1 MKKIQ
6 GKPLP
11 LGVTIRDDRINFS
24 TTVPKGKECQLLLYK
39 KGKSTPLASYEMR
52 EEDAVGEVRSI
63 GIEGIEPL
71 QYEYNYLIDEEVVV
85 DPYVR
90 ALAGRKQ
97 WNHPRNLQEHEVRGI
112 ICKDNYDWEGDTQLH
127 IPYHKIIAYSL
138 HVRGFTKH
146 SSSKVKHKGTFAGV
160 IEKIPYLKELGINQ
174 IHCMPVYEFDECQ
187 RYTNYWGYGKAY
199 CFAPKSSYASDGNAV
214 RELKDM
220 VKACHKSGI
229 EVVLEM
235 PFSSEMPKRMME
247 DCLRYYMMEYH
258 VDGFI
263 VNPLIVSMKDIY
275 ADPVLKFTKIFKHQ
289 EGFQNVMR
297 RYLKGDEG
305 MVGEVIYWLKHR
317 SETEGIY
324 NYIANHSGFTLNDLV
339 SYDSKHNEANGENNQ
354 DGPDYNYSWNCGAE
368 GPSRKKA
375 VVALRKNQMRNAFL
389 LVLFAQGIPCILAGD
404 EFANTQKGNNN
415 VYCQDNPIGW
425 LDWNQKE
432 KEQDLFAFVKEL
444 ISLRKEHPVFSQET
458 ELQGMDRVCCGIP
471 DVSYHGK
478 YAWREPLE
486 VASRQLGVFYC
497 GAVADDND
505 CYVAYNMHW
514 LEHSFALP
522 ALSKEKKWYKIVS
535 TNEGILEEPLLL
547 ENQREAEIPERTIA
561 IFIGIKDEP
570 AE

>member
-24 TTVPKGKECQLLLYK
+24 TTIPKGKECQLLLYK

-97 WNHPRNLQEHEVRGI
+97 WNHPRNLQEHEVRGM

-187 RYTNYWGYGKAY
+187 RYTNYWGYGSAY

-235 PFSSEMPKRMME
+235 PFS
-247 DCLRYYMMEYH
+247 
-258 VDGFI
+258 
-263 VNPLIVSMKDIY
+263 
-275 ADPVLKFTKIFKHQ
+275 
-289 EGFQNVMR
+289 
-297 RYLKGDEG
+297 
-305 MVGEVIYWLKHR
+305 
-317 SETEGIY
+317 
-324 NYIANHSGFTLNDLV
+324 
-339 SYDSKHNEANGENNQ
+339 
-354 DGPDYNYSWNCGAE
+354 
-368 GPSRKKA
+368 
-375 VVALRKNQMRNAFL
+375 
-389 LVLFAQGIPCILAGD
+389 
-404 EFANTQKGNNN
+404 
-415 VYCQDNPIGW
+415 
-425 LDWNQKE
+425 
-432 KEQDLFAFVKEL
+432 
-444 ISLRKEHPVFSQET
+444 
-458 ELQGMDRVCCGIP
+458 
-471 DVSYHGK
+471 
-478 YAWREPLE
+478 
-486 VASRQLGVFYC
+486 
-497 GAVADDND
+497 
-505 CYVAYNMHW
+505 
-514 LEHSFALP
+514 
-522 ALSKEKKWYKIVS
+522 
-535 TNEGILEEPLLL
+535 
-547 ENQREAEIPERTIA
+547 
-561 IFIGIKDEP
+561 
-570 AE
+570 